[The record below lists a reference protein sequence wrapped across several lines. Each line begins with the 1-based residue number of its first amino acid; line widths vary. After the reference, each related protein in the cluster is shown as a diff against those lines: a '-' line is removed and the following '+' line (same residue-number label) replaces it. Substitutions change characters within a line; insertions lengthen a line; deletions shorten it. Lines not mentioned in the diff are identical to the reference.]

1 MTKRTDEERLKD
13 IQQKKAKLAEQEKKI
28 KARLNEKER
37 KARTKR
43 LIELGARME
52 KIFGGENIDIDLLF
66 HLAELGELLEQ
77 RYGEIDKD
85 DLALFLED
93 IENSTKVQ
101 KRYKNFFND
110 HTEENN
116 NGNNDQIFTEYL

>member
-1 MTKRTDEERLKD
+1 MTKRTDEERLHD

-28 KARLNEKER
+28 KARLSEKER

-52 KIFGGENIDIDLLF
+52 KICGGENIDIDTLF
-66 HLAELGELLEQ
+66 HFAELGELLEQ
-77 RYGEIDKD
+77 RYGNIDKD

-93 IENSTKVQ
+93 TENSTKVQ

-110 HTEENN
+110 HTENSY
-116 NGNNDQIFTEYL
+116 GNYDQIPTDYL